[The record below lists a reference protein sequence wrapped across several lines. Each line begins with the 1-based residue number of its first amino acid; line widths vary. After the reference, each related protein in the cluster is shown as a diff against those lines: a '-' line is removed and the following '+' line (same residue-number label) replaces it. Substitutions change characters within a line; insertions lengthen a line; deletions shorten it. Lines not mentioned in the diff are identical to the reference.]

1 MKFLPL
7 IWSGIWRKPGRTIL
21 TLMQVI
27 VAFALFGVLQGMKTG
42 VEEAIEG
49 ARADV
54 LFVAPAAFGGAPLR
68 RADIERLKA
77 VRGVKT
83 VAFAD
88 GFLGTYQKPTQHVY
102 VLAIDSSDDVW
113 LSLIPEVFQVSPKD
127 LQALRR
133 TRTGVLINADI
144 AKKYGW
150 RLGDRIPLTSA
161 TLQTDG
167 SGAWVFDIVGTFSAR
182 EMSQGSYIVA
192 NYAYLDE
199 ARALNK
205 GTVRNYYAVAAD
217 PKQAAPLADAIDS
230 AFANSPNETRTA
242 SFKELAQQEMQ
253 SIGDLDFAIRSI
265 VSAVLVAL
273 LFSLATMM
281 MQTTRERT
289 AELAV
294 LKALG
299 FSNGTVFLLLVG
311 EAITACIAGAIMGLA
326 LATVVFPY
334 AAKFVPGLS
343 MPTIVIVV
351 GVIGAVLVALIS
363 ASVPAFRA
371 SKLAVVD
378 ALAGR

>member
-7 IWSGIWRKPGRTIL
+7 IWSGIWRKPGRTVL

-42 VEEAIEG
+42 VEVAIEG

-88 GFLGTYQKPTQHVY
+88 GFLGSYQKPTEHVY

-113 LSLIPEVFQVSPKD
+113 LTLVPEVFQVSPKD
-127 LQALRR
+127 LEALRR

-144 AKKYGW
+144 AEKYGW
-150 RLGDRIPLTSA
+150 RLGDRIPLTST
-161 TLQTDG
+161 TLQTNG
-167 SGAWVFDIVGTFSAR
+167 SGSWVFDIVGTFSAR

-265 VSAVLVAL
+265 VSAVLVAR

-294 LKALG
+294 LKAVG
-299 FSNGTVFLLLVG
+299 FSNRTVFLLLVG
-311 EAITACIAGAIMGLA
+311 EAVTACIIGAITGLA
-326 LATVVFPY
+326 LAMLVFPY

-343 MPTIVIVV
+343 MPTIVVAI
-351 GVIGAVLVALIS
+351 GVAGALLVALVS

-371 SKLAVVD
+371 SKLAIVD